1 VNTFINLI
9 AVVVLLIAVVAC
21 VFNKKQPVRSGDS
34 HITYDDYLELMDKLE
49 QIHEELEVR

>member
-49 QIHEELEVR
+49 QIHEELGK